1 VIRRH
6 RLQPLSLLLPL
17 MGAALLGGCGPDP
30 RTVAERQRLAEQQR
44 WIQQCQQLRPRL
56 PQLLLAFE
64 AAERDLAAVRAATYT
79 PTPGPK
85 PLDPNEQRRL
95 TLEDQQTE
103 QDLHDQ
109 AVEAWRL
116 VEDQRRERWVRS
128 QAARQQQAGVEL
140 DQAAAGLRQL
150 HPDLVLAGS
159 PPRLNASEVQRF
171 RACSAERFR

>member
-1 VIRRH
+1 
-6 RLQPLSLLLPL
+6 LLLPL

-44 WIQQCQQLRPRL
+44 WIKHCQQLRPRL
-56 PQLLLAFE
+56 SQLLQAFE
-64 AAERDLAAVRAATYT
+64 AAERDLAAVRAAPYT

-116 VEDQRRERWVRS
+116 VEDQHRERWERS
-128 QAARQQQAGVEL
+128 QAARQQQAVEEH
-140 DQAAAGLRQL
+140 DQAAAGLRRL
-150 HPDLVLAGS
+150 HPDLLLAGAL
-159 PPRLNASEVQRF
+159 PRLNDPVVQRF